1 MHNVYKQVSH
11 LDRPAVHTAGL
22 CEFYFA
28 RHEDVAIWPTVDP
41 QTGTI
46 TNGLQ
51 LKAGKGWMRCKVLET
66 DRSYQEVTKIDPAGP
81 YSEITVQ
88 GFMPGDSTTNSL
100 TLAAMVFGRY
110 VLVVKERTGIQRLIG
125 SADVGVTY
133 TGNYDSEDAEGTR
146 GCKMLFSWRTPIS
159 PRIYLTPVDAGSPGP
174 GGPGGPLVLVNAGP
188 DQLDLSS
195 ATNVI
200 NLSGVAL
207 STSGDIVSYLWEII
221 SGPSGAVITTP
232 SAAATTVTG
241 VKPGA
246 YSFRLTAVD
255 TIGTTANDSI
265 DCSIAIP
272 SGGEIEVFAGPD
284 QFIHA
289 GVSNTNF
296 YANLTIPPEVTVQS
310 ITWSVVTAGVTGV
323 EFSNV
328 NGLSTGVTGIPV
340 ATVTAL
346 RTTFRCTVIDNS
358 GRSSYDEIVVSSAA
372 PARMYS
378 SGGYLDNKY
387 DPANL
392 LLRVWAY
399 ECEGYDPLREGGYPL
414 ILFFHGV
421 GVNGDQ
427 NGDDINQLL
436 LKAEGLPYYLYNKLF
451 PMKCNVASAQ
461 LHTGYW
467 TLETVQKVLTWA
479 AAAWNVNTN
488 MVFATGLSSGGAGTN
503 AIILANNTLLAGG
516 IASNTT
522 FNDVALPGNGDIVK
536 NVPLL
541 YIHSWNDTRVPPASE
556 YSTLD
561 DLNSILA
568 ADPLGIYPPLIL
580 MNWASE
586 HDGGT
591 WNDMLYDKRWAPFDF
606 EEDFFLFHTKDLVET
621 AGNYTS
627 RAERLKTFYDYSRA
641 LLIVNKLSAGAPK
654 TALLARLTAVK
665 DAMTTSVGHRMF
677 MLNLGSPSV
686 FNQYKI
692 NNVVSTAAGTTVN
705 NLADIDN
712 TSSGIG
718 FTVVSNAAGPGVAG
732 LKHFY
737 MGMGDDMF
745 NSSFMYNEANPAQWK
760 FTGLNPAQHYDVS
773 LYHSN
778 VSKQM
783 FQSNNK
789 SGSRSLVNGSMAQ
802 SKYESYNTM
811 FTTDHYNVKPTA
823 GGEIVLDLSALDNY
837 QFNANH
843 IYQGNTVAIMLREKT
858 AVAPPRS
865 NFDKYSFAASNAAA
879 DPDFATMFGNPSAAV
894 LRVADPITGRT
905 ISTVSPSL
913 WANFGSASGNDH
925 EAPVGAFAGV
935 LPATVAES
943 AMLNYNQNF
952 NRDAE
957 NFNFICEGTPGMGYQ
972 EGLYIITIYC
982 STSADFSPTRVVC
995 KMGSSNGLE
1004 DNTIVTKN
1012 NMINRLQY
1020 KGYLKDGETIRGGI
1034 YMPNNVWGVAFLN
1047 AIIVEKVG

>member
-1 MHNVYKQVSH
+1 MQ
-11 LDRPAVHTAGL
+11 TAGL

-28 RHEDVAIWPTVDP
+28 RHEDVVMWPKVDP

-46 TNGLQ
+46 TDGLQ
-51 LKAGKGWMRCKVLET
+51 LKAGKGWMRCRVLEA
-66 DRSYQEVTKIDPAGP
+66 DRSYRELTKIDPAGP
-81 YSEITVQ
+81 YSEISVQ
-88 GFMPGDSTTNSL
+88 GFMPGDSTANSL
-100 TLAAMVFGRY
+100 TLATMVFGRY
-110 VLVVKERTGIQRLIG
+110 VLVVKERTGIQRLLG
-125 SADVGVTY
+125 SADVGVSY
-133 TGNYDSEDAEGTR
+133 SGSYDSEDADGTR
-146 GCKMLFSWRTPIS
+146 GCKMVFSWRTPIS
-159 PRIYLTPVDAGSPGP
+159 PRIYLTPVDAGSPGTGP
-174 GGPGGPLVLVNAGP
+174 GGPGGGPLVLVNAGP
-188 DQLDLSS
+188 DQLELPS
-195 ATNVI
+195 ATNSL
-200 NLSGVAL
+200 NLSGIAL
-207 STSGDIVSYLWEII
+207 STSGDIESYLWEIV
-221 SGPSGAVITTP
+221 SGPSGAVITNP
-232 SAAATTVTG
+232 NAAITTVTG

-246 YSFRLTAVD
+246 YTFKLTAVD
-255 TIGTTANDSI
+255 VIGTTATDMV

-272 SGGEIEVFAGPD
+272 SGGAIVVFAGSD
-284 QFIHA
+284 QYLNA
-289 GVSNTNF
+289 GVSKTNF
-296 YANLTIPPEVTVQS
+296 YANLTIPPGVTVQS
-310 ITWSVVTAGVTGV
+310 ITWSVVTAGVSGIA
-323 EFSNV
+323 FSNI

-340 ATVTAL
+340 ATETAL

-358 GRSSYDEIVVSSAA
+358 GRSSSDDIVVSSAA

-387 DPANL
+387 DPANPA
-392 LLRVWAY
+392 LRVWAY

-451 PMKCNVASAQ
+451 PMKCNVVSAQ
-461 LHTGYW
+461 LHTDYW
-467 TLETVQKVLTWA
+467 TLETAQKVLTWA
-479 AAAWNVNTN
+479 IGALAVNTN

-503 AIILANNTLLAGG
+503 AVILANPNLLAGG

-522 FNDVALPGNGDIVK
+522 FNDVALPGNGAVIK
-536 NVPLL
+536 NVPMM

-561 DLNSILA
+561 DLDSILA

-580 MNWASE
+580 MNWTSE

-621 AGNYTS
+621 AGNYVA

-641 LLIVNKLSAGAPK
+641 LLIVNRLSSGAPK
-654 TALLARLTAVK
+654 TALLSRLTVVK
-665 DAMTTSVGHRMF
+665 NAMTTDVGHRMF
-677 MLNLGSPSV
+677 MLNLGSNSV
-686 FNQYKI
+686 FNKYKI
-692 NNVVSTAAGTTVN
+692 NNVASSASGTVVS

-712 TSSGIG
+712 SGSGIG
-718 FTVVSNAAGPGVAG
+718 FTVVSNAAGLGVPG
-732 LKHFY
+732 LKHSY

-745 NSSFMYNEANPAQWK
+745 NSSFMYNEANPASWK
-760 FTGLNPAQHYDVS
+760 FTGLDPSLYFDVS

-783 FQSNNK
+783 YQSNNK
-789 SGSRSLVNGSMAQ
+789 TGSRSLVNGRSMAQ

-811 FTTDHYNVKPTA
+811 FTTDHYNVKPNA
-823 GGEIVLDLSALDNY
+823 SGELIIDVSALDNF

-843 IYQGNTVAIMLREKT
+843 IYQGNTVAILLRQKT
-858 AVAPPRS
+858 AVAPSRT
-865 NFDKYSFAASNAAA
+865 NFDKYNFAASNAAA
-879 DPDFATMFGNPSAAV
+879 DPDFATMFGNPSAGV
-894 LRVADPITGRT
+894 LRVADPVTGRT
-905 ISTVSPSL
+905 ISTVSPAL
-913 WANFGSASGNDH
+913 WANFGSASGNDN
-925 EAPVGAFAGV
+925 EAPVGAFADV
-935 LPATVAES
+935 LPAKVAQS

-957 NFNFICEGTPGMGYQ
+957 NFNFECEGMPGMGYP

-1012 NMINRLQY
+1012 NMVNRLQY

-1047 AIIVEKVG
+1047 AITVEKVG